1 MPRGRHRHSPPLHRL
16 LPPLTVA
23 GSATALAV
31 GAWFSPSGDHAV
43 VLRALVTAAAAAA
56 CTGAV
61 LLRSWDRAAGK
72 RVAELTAARV
82 RDEWRTDERIAEL
95 ETDVEESREI
105 RRRLESTL
113 RAKRTELSRLR
124 GEHAELLRRYATA
137 ESERARALESR
148 RRLAIEAAAAPRAIT
163 SSAASGG
170 NPVSPSAYL
179 KAANALRNFE
189 RNAARQQEAQREA
202 AATQDRGQ
210 SKALETRAPQHRAPQ
225 AAAPQAHTPE
235 DHAPLPEQPRLV
247 PASAAVLPYAQT
259 RNAVAK
265 RPQGG
270 FDFFGVHKTAA
281 ARDLADVI
289 GDEAYAQHEAG
300 QDDDPEVI
308 DLTAH
313 DETEQIDVRAL
324 RAQ

>member
-1 MPRGRHRHSPPLHRL
+1 M
-16 LPPLTVA
+16 TVA

-72 RVAELTAARV
+72 RVAELTAARL
-82 RDEWRTDERIAEL
+82 RDEWHTDERIAEL
-95 ETDVEESREI
+95 ETDVEESREV

-113 RAKRTELSRLR
+113 RAKRAELSRLR

-148 RRLAIEAAAAPRAIT
+148 RRLAIEAAAPRGAIAAAT
-163 SSAASGG
+163 PSSRNS
-170 NPVSPSAYL
+170 VSPAAYL

-189 RNAARQQEAQREA
+189 RNAARQRAAEA
-202 AATQDRGQ
+202 AEAAEAARTER
-210 SKALETRAPQHRAPQ
+210 RAPALPSRAGT
-225 AAAPQAHTPE
+225 AE

-247 PASAAVLPYAQT
+247 PASSAVLPYAQARGT
-259 RNAVAK
+259 AAK
-265 RPQGG
+265 RPQGS
-270 FDFFGVHKTAA
+270 FDFFGVQKTSAA

-289 GDEAYAQHEAG
+289 GDEAYAEHRAG
-300 QDDDPEVI
+300 QGEDDDPEVI

>member
-1 MPRGRHRHSPPLHRL
+1 M
-16 LPPLTVA
+16 
-23 GSATALAV
+23 
-31 GAWFSPSGDHAV
+31 
-43 VLRALVTAAAAAA
+43 VLRALVAAAAAAA

-163 SSAASGG
+163 SSTASDG
-170 NPVSPSAYL
+170 NPVSASAYL

-189 RNAARQQEAQREA
+189 RNAARQQAAQRA
-202 AATQDRGQ
+202 AASEERGQ
-210 SKALETRAPQHRAPQ
+210 AKALETRARQDPAPRARTQ
-225 AAAPQAHTPE
+225 E

-247 PASAAVLPYAQT
+247 PASAAVLPYAQA

-270 FDFFGVHKTAA
+270 FDFFGVQKTPA

-289 GDEAYAQHEAG
+289 GDEAYAEHAAG

>member
-16 LPPLTVA
+16 LPSLTVA

-31 GAWFSPSGDHAV
+31 GAWFSPSGEHAV

-56 CTGAV
+56 CAGAV

-105 RRRLESTL
+105 RRRLESAL
-113 RAKRTELSRLR
+113 RAKRGELSRLR
-124 GEHAELLRRYATA
+124 GEHADLLRRYATA

-148 RRLAIEAAAAPRAIT
+148 RRLAIEAAVPRGAIA
-163 SSAASGG
+163 SATPSGG
-170 NPVSPSAYL
+170 SSVSPAAYL

-189 RNAARQQEAQREA
+189 RNAARQRAAEA
-202 AATQDRGQ
+202 AEAED
-210 SKALETRAPQHRAPQ
+210 RAPAVPPRATT
-225 AAAPQAHTPE
+225 AE

-247 PASAAVLPYAQT
+247 PASAAVLPYAQARGT
-259 RNAVAK
+259 AAK

-270 FDFFGVHKTAA
+270 FDFFGVHKTSAA
-281 ARDLADVI
+281 PDLADVI
-289 GDEAYAQHEAG
+289 GDEAYAEHRAG
-300 QDDDPEVI
+300 QDHDDDPAVI

>member
-1 MPRGRHRHSPPLHRL
+1 M
-16 LPPLTVA
+16 TVA

-43 VLRALVTAAAAAA
+43 VLRALVGAAAAAA
-56 CTGAV
+56 CTGAF

-72 RVAELTAARV
+72 RVAELTAARL

-95 ETDVEESREI
+95 ETDLEESREI

-113 RAKRTELSRLR
+113 RAKRGELSRLR

-148 RRLAIEAAAAPRAIT
+148 RRLAIEAAAPRGAIA
-163 SSAASGG
+163 SATPSGG
-170 NPVSPSAYL
+170 SPVSPAAYL

-189 RNAARQQEAQREA
+189 RNAARQRAAAEA
-202 AATQDRGQ
+202 AEAA
-210 SKALETRAPQHRAPQ
+210 KAADRAPAVPRRA
-225 AAAPQAHTPE
+225 TPAE
-235 DHAPLPEQPRLV
+235 AHAPLPEQPRLV
-247 PASAAVLPYAQT
+247 PASAAVLPYAQA
-259 RNAVAK
+259 RGAVAK

-270 FDFFGVHKTAA
+270 FDFFGVHKTPA

-289 GDEAYAQHEAG
+289 GDEAYAEHKAG
-300 QDDDPEVI
+300 QRKDGDPEVI